1 MPTEWSSP
9 RQMERQRNVS
19 IRNSTLTTANEW
31 HFLREIFQRKGWQF
45 KSPLNFFL
53 ETCAALVSLILVN
66 LHVRVPPRSVP
77 LDKRGEHQDAKESR
91 SAALVTFWLTS
102 LTGSSTYSRMG
113 GLSLL
118 WQRQISFPNT

>member
-1 MPTEWSSP
+1 M
-9 RQMERQRNVS
+9 
-19 IRNSTLTTANEW
+19 
-31 HFLREIFQRKGWQF
+31 
-45 KSPLNFFL
+45 FFL
-53 ETCAALVSLILVN
+53 EPCAALVSLILVN
-66 LHVRVPPRSVP
+66 LHVPPRSVP
-77 LDKRGEHQDAKESR
+77 LDRRGEHQDAKESR